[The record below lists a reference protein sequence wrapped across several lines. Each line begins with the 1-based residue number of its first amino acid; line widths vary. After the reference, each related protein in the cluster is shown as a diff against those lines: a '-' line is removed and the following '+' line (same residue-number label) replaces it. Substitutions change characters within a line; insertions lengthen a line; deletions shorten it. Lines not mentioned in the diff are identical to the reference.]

1 MYSEIVKKLHD
12 KGLAY
17 NELLN
22 QIREINETV
31 ILKSEKLLDML
42 KELGESTL
50 KKHPNLCSVCIER
63 DSTHCFLP
71 CGHGGYC
78 NRCCMLG
85 QRRNRCF
92 ACRGSIT
99 GLLRVFL

>member
-50 KKHPNLCSVCIER
+50 
-63 DSTHCFLP
+63 
-71 CGHGGYC
+71 
-78 NRCCMLG
+78 
-85 QRRNRCF
+85 
-92 ACRGSIT
+92 
-99 GLLRVFL
+99 